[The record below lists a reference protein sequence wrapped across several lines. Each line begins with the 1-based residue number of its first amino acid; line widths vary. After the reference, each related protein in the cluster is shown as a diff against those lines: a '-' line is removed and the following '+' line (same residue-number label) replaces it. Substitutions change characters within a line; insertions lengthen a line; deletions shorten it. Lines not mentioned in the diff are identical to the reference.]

1 MLSGLS
7 LLFGILRWLRR
18 IGELGAD
25 WLSRVQSL
33 FGSLRKIFQ
42 PRISHDPRSKCYIHP
57 SLDASSKAVAD
68 PTVHH
73 VDPPKD
79 QVLTQFQ
86 DHDSLAV
93 PMDPKPQSSTA
104 YQVQDPNSVVRNAA
118 RTGNAPDPTNP
129 GPSELAVDM
138 SPPEPQPAAGLSV
151 VTFQSTHRMPEPM
164 LANEIQRYDRGK
176 VVKPTEKL
184 IKIHA
189 GEKVFA
195 CKTRCPE
202 PWLPLTHPEGALYFY
217 HPHRRIF
224 TDADI
229 RTPEIRKRI
238 DSYADTLKQW
248 VEYHYPNI
256 VTADAELALELFGD
270 QTKQGGCKYYYVD
283 HQKRVLFWAHEFAP
297 EIDLMENVKSVSD
310 LSHVRYM
317 IEAEY
322 WYAPHLSAT
331 PIDWTHRRMHC
342 ELFPNRRYLPEAIV
356 DELKETILHANTEI
370 ITSDLSLSPYDKEEL
385 SGIYSLLDSI
395 QSIYHSLKFL
405 IVLLIELFSWQEGVP
420 PTLSL
425 GNRLMRQFT
434 KVKFVNWCGQPTARL
449 DADQS
454 IYERATSQR
463 RTSLLLQVLNRLLF
477 GSPEAHLKS
486 IRRMWVDEIVV
497 QPRWKNFIVVLND
510 EWNRFTIFATVIL
523 AVDVSFLAVPGVLS
537 ASPSLATLSV
547 YLSTLCAVGSLLVS
561 VTLSGQINNQSRDSA
576 EGVANLM
583 TRMTNTMLKRD
594 SLAIVHSLPFALLIW
609 GMIFFSL
616 ALSYLIFQSKDL
628 VTFLTIGPGWAVVG
642 VLTLWP
648 VFMDLRTRKRTKHE
662 SADVEESLAT
672 SSSSSSIASGEGSV

>member
-1 MLSGLS
+1 
-7 LLFGILRWLRR
+7 
-18 IGELGAD
+18 
-25 WLSRVQSL
+25 
-33 FGSLRKIFQ
+33 
-42 PRISHDPRSKCYIHP
+42 
-57 SLDASSKAVAD
+57 
-68 PTVHH
+68 
-73 VDPPKD
+73 
-79 QVLTQFQ
+79 
-86 DHDSLAV
+86 
-93 PMDPKPQSSTA
+93 MDPKPQSSTA
-104 YQVQDPNSVVRNAA
+104 YQVQVPNNVVRNGA
-118 RTGNAPDPTNP
+118 RTGNASDPTNP
-129 GPSELAVDM
+129 GPSEPAVDM
-138 SPPEPQPAAGLSV
+138 PQPEPQPITGLSAAS
-151 VTFQSTHRMPEPM
+151 FQSTPRMPEPM
-164 LANEIQRYDRGK
+164 LANEIQRYERGK
-176 VVKPTEKL
+176 VVNPTEKL
-184 IKIHA
+184 IKIPA
-189 GEKVFA
+189 GEKAFA

-202 PWLPLTHPEGALYFY
+202 PWLPVTHPEGALYFY

-238 DSYADTLKQW
+238 DCYADTLKQL
-248 VEYHYPNI
+248 VEDHHPNI

-283 HQKRVLFWAHEFAP
+283 HQKRVLFWAHDFAP
-297 EIDLMENVKSVSD
+297 EIDRMENVKSVSD

-322 WYAPHLSAT
+322 W
-331 PIDWTHRRMHC
+331 MHC

-356 DELKETILHANTEI
+356 DELKETILHANTEM
-370 ITSDLSLSPYDKEEL
+370 ITSDMSLSPYDKDEL

-395 QSIYHSLKFL
+395 QTGKKAFRPHS
-405 IVLLIELFSWQEGVP
+405 VWV
-420 PTLSL
+420 TA
-425 GNRLMRQFT
+425 RLMRQFA

-454 IYERATSQR
+454 VYEKATSQR

-537 ASPSLATLSV
+537 ASPSLATLAV

-616 ALSYLIFQSKDL
+616 ALSYLIFESKSL
-628 VTFLTIGPGWAVVG
+628 VTLLTIGPGWLVVG

-662 SADVEESLAT
+662 SADVEESST
-672 SSSSSSIASGEGSV
+672 ISSSSSSIASGEGSV